1 MSDDDGSIEMALT
14 EADFDRIGGVVAK
27 ELRPIE
33 KRLGRVEGRLDEHVR
48 MNGTQQARG
57 LVAGVGGWLKGLTG
71 WQRVIAIGILGGVVV
86 GVACAVGRVPGT

>member
-14 EADFDRIGGVVAK
+14 EADLDRIGGVVAK

-48 MNGTQQARG
+48 VNGTQQSRG
-57 LVAGVGGWLKGLTG
+57 FIAGIGCWMKGLSG

-86 GVACAVGRVPGT
+86 CVACAVGRVPGT